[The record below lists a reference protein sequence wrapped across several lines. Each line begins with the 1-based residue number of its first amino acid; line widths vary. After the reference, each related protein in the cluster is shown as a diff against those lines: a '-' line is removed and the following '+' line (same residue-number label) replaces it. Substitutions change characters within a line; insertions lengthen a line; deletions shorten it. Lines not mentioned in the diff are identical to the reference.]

1 MVNYERKMIPTQQ
14 GGSIDLEGTLDS
26 AIVELQKL
34 QITYG
39 PKAKLELFTEM
50 YSDSDREHLYIVVDV
65 PETDDVMQNRI
76 NDEEKYEAMRETRE
90 LAEFKRLA
98 AKFKDK

>member
-1 MVNYERKMIPTQQ
+1 
-14 GGSIDLEGTLDS
+14 LDS

-50 YSDSDREHLYIVVDV
+50 YSDSDREHLYIVVDL
-65 PETDDVMQNRI
+65 PETDEEMASRI
-76 NDEEKYEAMRETRE
+76 KDEEKYAAMDEARE
-90 LAEFKRLA
+90 LSEFKRLS
-98 AKFKDK
+98 AKFNLAVK